1 MLSTTLLEIPPAE
14 QAQMRAILRRAR
26 YGYLLAFHILLLC
39 AAGRNPTEIA
49 AFLFCSRSSVYRIV
63 RAYRTGSLGIRVD
76 PDGQLSIAVQT
87 SILMPWLT
95 RSLGALL
102 KAAPRAYGWCRTRWS
117 CATLAATL
125 QAKHGIKISAETVR
139 RWLHEIGWVWKRAK
153 LVAKDDDPHR
163 IERLARIRFHHEH
176 LQPHEVMVFADELDI
191 HLLPKV
197 GAAWMPQGTQAEV
210 RTPGQNAKH
219 YLAGAL
225 HLTTGKLLYCLGPRK
240 NNALFRDL
248 LTLLD
253 TTYPASSVTR
263 IYVVV
268 DNYQIPPDLVV
279 KSQTVD
285 IVEIICDIIR
295 RRNIVQ
301 RSCRNRK
308 SGGEL
313 LSASEVHW
321 STTKS
326 GGMWENQHAPWIL
339 FEAGALAKTLEK
351 TYVCPYLIGLT
362 PSQLQAGPLTQFQA
376 KQADEQQTWELV
388 RTINRALPEGA
399 IPEDRLSKIFERWWP
414 DLEDE
419 LKNLPE
425 PENKQDVSRS
435 VHSMVEEILELVRGM
450 SRSSQG
456 AVGKLANSAFASH
469 PAYSMIK
476 SILLDIVVVL
486 DKEKSLLAKEKAR
499 IQIERILEMLPEG
512 PMPDDLQ
519 ALVNMAQGYL
529 NSDA

>member
-1 MLSTTLLEIPPAE
+1 MPSTTLLEIPPAE

-39 AAGRNPTEIA
+39 AAGRTPTEIA

-63 RAYRTGSLGIRVD
+63 RAYRTGNLGIRVD

-125 QAKHGIKISAETVR
+125 QAKHGIEVSAETVR

-163 IERLARIRFHHEH
+163 IERLARIRFQREH

-210 RTPGQNAKH
+210 MTPGQNEKH

-225 HLTTGKLLYCLGPRK
+225 HLATGKVLYCLGPRK
-240 NNALFRDL
+240 NNGLFRAL

-253 TTYPASSVTR
+253 STYPAPAVTR

-268 DNYQIPPDLVV
+268 DNYCIHKAKAVEQWLAHHPRFELLWLPTYCPRANPIERVFGDVHDKCTRNHTRKRLRDLV
-279 KSQTVD
+279 
-285 IVEIICDIIR
+285 
-295 RRNIVQ
+295 
-301 RSCRNRK
+301 
-308 SGGEL
+308 
-313 LSASEVHW
+313 
-321 STTKS
+321 
-326 GGMWENQHAPWIL
+326 
-339 FEAGALAKTLEK
+339 
-351 TYVCPYLIGLT
+351 
-362 PSQLQAGPLTQFQA
+362 
-376 KQADEQQTWELV
+376 
-388 RTINRALPEGA
+388 
-399 IPEDRLSKIFERWWP
+399 
-414 DLEDE
+414 
-419 LKNLPE
+419 
-425 PENKQDVSRS
+425 QDVEWHVQANGPWQYTLSHLYDAPE
-435 VHSMVEEILELVRGM
+435 VTAAVEHI
-450 SRSSQG
+450 
-456 AVGKLANSAFASH
+456 AA
-469 PAYSMIK
+469 
-476 SILLDIVVVL
+476 
-486 DKEKSLLAKEKAR
+486 EKQPR
-499 IQIERILEMLPEG
+499 
-512 PMPDDLQ
+512 
-519 ALVNMAQGYL
+519 MA
-529 NSDA
+529 A